1 MPEKTPKPPIVGGHT
16 AVDSFVNQIRTL
28 PQPGTSSQGGRLLF
42 AIDATASREASWDL
56 ATSVQSE
63 MFLSATD
70 FHFTPP
76 TISVDAGTV
85 TFKLTNN
92 GGTSHALEVEGNGVE
107 EETDTIGPGE
117 STELTVDLEEGEY
130 EIYCPVGNHK
140 DMGMVG
146 TLTVGAA
153 SANSGGG
160 SPPGMG
166 SGY

>member
-1 MPEKTPKPPIVGGHT
+1 M
-16 AVDSFVNQIRTL
+16 
-28 PQPGTSSQGGRLLF
+28 RLLTLILIALAIPF
-42 AIDATASREASWDL
+42 AAGCGGGDDSSDTSAATGSSGGGGQTVE
-56 ATSVQSE
+56 
-63 MFLSATD
+63 LSATD